1 MRPTVRSRRLGA
13 KIRYYREEARLDQ
26 TEMGAAIKL
35 KQAQMSNVESGKAK
49 ITPENLATLVEL
61 LKIPDDA
68 AARMEELRA
77 RAAIPGWWEKYTDIM
92 SEPLQALV
100 ELESEASWVRIYQGQ
115 VIPGLLQTREYAER
129 IISAGSSHVRVGD
142 IDRALELRLRR
153 KQRLDSPDFDL
164 TAVVSEMAIR
174 QQVGGPDVLREQ
186 LRYLLQAMREHNV
199 TVQVV
204 PFTADA
210 HAALGDG
217 FTIIQWPAEED
228 PEAVFVDGL
237 TSWRIHE
244 SNPEIRQYNH
254 AFASVQTRALSPRN
268 SVKLISTVVKEL
280 PT

>member
-35 KQAQMSNVESGKAK
+35 KQAQMSNVEGGKAK
-49 ITPENLATLVEL
+49 ITQVNLAALVEL

-100 ELESEASWVRIYQGQ
+100 ELESEASWVRTYQGQ
-115 VIPGLLQTREYAER
+115 AIPGLLQTKDYAEALF
-129 IISAGSSHVRVGD
+129 SAGSAHMRVGD
-142 IDRALELRLRR
+142 IDRALELRMRR
-153 KQRLDSPDFDL
+153 RQRLESPDFQL

-186 LRYLLQAMREHNV
+186 LRYLLKAVREHDV

-210 HAALGDG
+210 HAALCDG
-217 FTIIQWPAEED
+217 FTIIQWPIEED
-228 PEAVFVDGL
+228 PEAVYVDGL

-244 SNPEIRQYNH
+244 NNREIRQYNY
-254 AFASVQTRALSPRN
+254 AFASVQSQAVPPRN
-268 SVKLISTVVKEL
+268 TVKLINSVIKEL

>member
-13 KIRYYREEARLDQ
+13 KIRYYREEALLDQ

-35 KQAQMSNVESGKAK
+35 KQAQVSNVEGGKAK
-49 ITPENLATLVEL
+49 ITPENLAALVEL

-100 ELESEASWVRIYQGQ
+100 ELESEASWVRTYQGQ
-115 VIPGLLQTREYAER
+115 AIPGLLQTKDYAER
-129 IISAGSSHVRVGD
+129 LISTASVHRRVGD
-142 IDRALELRLRR
+142 IDRVLELRMRR
-153 KQRLDSPDFDL
+153 KERLANPEFQL
-164 TAVVSEMAIR
+164 TAIVSEMAVR
-174 QQVGGPDVLREQ
+174 QQVGGPDVLRAQ
-186 LRYLLQAMREHNV
+186 LRYLLQAVREHNV

-210 HAALGDG
+210 HAALCDG
-217 FTIIQWPAEED
+217 FTIIQWPSEDD
-228 PEAVFVDGL
+228 PEAVYVDGL

-244 SNPEIRQYNH
+244 NNGEIRQYNH
-254 AFASVQTRALSPRN
+254 AFGSVQSQALPPRN
-268 SVKLISTVVKEL
+268 SIKLINSVLKEL